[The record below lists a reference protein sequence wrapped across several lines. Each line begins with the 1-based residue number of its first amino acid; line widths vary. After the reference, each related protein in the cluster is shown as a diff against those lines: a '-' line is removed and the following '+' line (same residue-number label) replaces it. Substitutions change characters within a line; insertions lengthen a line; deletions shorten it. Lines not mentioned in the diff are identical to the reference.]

1 MRQNQLSVPYFLLV
15 KTDHRKVFLCKIQIE
30 GINCVPFVHAENRN
44 LSCHEGVILAIS
56 DADICIIKIEHCRNP
71 VILSLIGL
79 YFERSPGAARI
90 LCLYVDRSP
99 LGQMNA
105 VDEIVSVLIFVEGG
119 QLRHISV
126 VVHQIGFQ
134 QERLIYIG
142 CEAQAESIISGLCS
156 LVGIPVL
163 LAVLRDRDLCRD
175 RRDLFSRRNTALTLP
190 TGAVPYITCIC

>member
-1 MRQNQLSVPYFLLV
+1 MRQNQLSVSYFLLV
-15 KTDHRKVFLCKIQIE
+15 KTDHRKIFLCIIQIE
-30 GINCVPFVHAENRN
+30 GINCIPLVHTENRN
-44 LSCHEGVILAIS
+44 LSSHEGVILAIS

-90 LCLYVDRSP
+90 LCLYVYRSP

-105 VDEIVSVLIFVEGG
+105 VNEIVTVLVFIEGG
-119 QLRHISV
+119 QLRHISA

-142 CEAQAESIISGLCS
+142 CEAQAEGKVPGLCRF
-156 LVGIPVL
+156 I
-163 LAVLRDRDLCRD
+163 
-175 RRDLFSRRNTALTLP
+175 
-190 TGAVPYITCIC
+190 